1 MDDLRFGPDDSLT
14 ELARRC
20 SVVPERTASADDARR
35 LVARDGAAILTGCGA
50 LEADGARVHAAEVV
64 GPTLVTAPDVFTVV
78 VEDDDPRIKINRNLS
93 DRLITLDLHTD
104 GYSYGDALPD
114 WLFLGCAS
122 ASPFGGA
129 SILTD
134 GYELLARLRAAGD
147 VWTEMVE
154 MFETVDIDQIPEF
167 QPRGTSKAI
176 QYTESGRCFFR
187 RNSFQRVNDD
197 ALPCAATARQRW
209 LMDLWHAMWHL
220 LSRGATPFRL
230 APGELLCIDNYR
242 VQHGR
247 LPFVGTPRTYQR
259 VWAWT
264 TEAYAVPEGVPP
276 VADWKFVA
284 TV

>member
-1 MDDLRFGPDDSLT
+1 MDDPTFGPDDSLAD
-14 ELARRC
+14 LAIDC
-20 SVVPERTASADDARR
+20 SVIPARTASADEARD
-35 LVARDGAAILTGCGA
+35 LVARDGAAILTGCGS
-50 LEADGARVHAAEVV
+50 LEADGARVHASAVV

-114 WLFLGCAS
+114 WLFLGCGS

-134 GYELLARLRAAGD
+134 GYAILDRLRGASG
-147 VWTEMVE
+147 VWAELVQLLDTVE
-154 MFETVDIDQIPEF
+154 IDQIPEF
-167 QPRGTSKAI
+167 QPRGLSKVI

-187 RNSFQRVNDD
+187 RNSFQRVADD
-197 ALPCAATARQRW
+197 APAGETTDRQRW
-209 LMDLWHAMWHL
+209 LIDLWHAMWHL

-247 LPFVGTPRTYQR
+247 LPFVGAPRTYQR

-264 TEAYAVPEGVPP
+264 SDAYAVPEGVPP
-276 VADWKFVA
+276 VADWKHVA